1 MEFMNNLAVKLKE
14 QISNEIQII
23 HLLDEAAFTERFLSK
38 PKPPKAPTMY
48 DLITTSYSPEDIGFY
63 KRELK
68 LRATPRQIS
77 RWEFAI
83 DVLLLIDK
91 DICEDP
97 LMYRKLFWLR
107 ANRFKW
113 SKLGRYFGYNRTT
126 LKRMY
131 QKVLEQ
137 LSRKV
142 KKQIKFD
149 TLNRILYLI

>member
-1 MEFMNNLAVKLKE
+1 MNNLANQLRDE
-14 QISNEIQII
+14 ITNEAHIV
-23 HLLDEAAFTERFLSK
+23 HLLDDAAFAERFLSK

-113 SKLGRYFGYNRTT
+113 TRLSKMLGPHRTT
-126 LKRMY
+126 LKLRY
-131 QKVLEQ
+131 QKVLDQ
-137 LSRKV
+137 LSKKV
-142 KKQIKFD
+142 RKQIKFD
-149 TLNRILYLI
+149 TINRILYLI

>member
-1 MEFMNNLAVKLKE
+1 MNNIAAQLKDE
-14 QISNEIQII
+14 ITNETHIVR
-23 HLLDEAAFTERFLSK
+23 LLDDAAFTERFLSK
-38 PKPPKAPTMY
+38 PKPPSAPKMY

>member
-14 QISNEIQII
+14 EIANEIKII

>member
-1 MEFMNNLAVKLKE
+1 MNKLALQLQDE
-14 QISNEIQII
+14 ITNEKHIVR
-23 HLLDEAAFTERFLSK
+23 LLDDAAFAERFLSK
-38 PKPPKAPTMY
+38 PKPPKAPSMY
-48 DLITTSYSPEDIGFY
+48 DLITTSYSPEDIGYY
-63 KRELK
+63 KTELK
-68 LRATPRQIS
+68 LRATPRQIT

-83 DVLLLIDK
+83 DVLLLINE

>member
-1 MEFMNNLAVKLKE
+1 MQGDWAYYEKKL
-14 QISNEIQII
+14 
-23 HLLDEAAFTERFLSK
+23 
-38 PKPPKAPTMY
+38 
-48 DLITTSYSPEDIGFY
+48 
-63 KRELK
+63 LK
-68 LRATPRQIS
+68 LRATPRQIT